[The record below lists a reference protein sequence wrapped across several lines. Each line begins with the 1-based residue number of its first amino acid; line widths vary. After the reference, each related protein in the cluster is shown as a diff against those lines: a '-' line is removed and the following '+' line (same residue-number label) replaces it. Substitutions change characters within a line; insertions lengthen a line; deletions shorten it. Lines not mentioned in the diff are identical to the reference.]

1 MSAQEA
7 DVYASQR
14 QGWLDKAI
22 ASTPVLKTEK
32 VHPVGLVKAVAD
44 TSAYQGWRVDP
55 AGEIG
60 SYLGSSLKDEK
71 NKSVT
76 VDFGRHLTGTFSF
89 RVDLLNRVL
98 DGPIRLRFTFAEVP
112 AELAVPFDPYPG
124 TISRGWLQDETVT
137 VEFTDSVYTLPR
149 RLSGR

>member
-55 AGEIG
+55 AA
-60 SYLGSSLKDEK
+60 
-71 NKSVT
+71 KSALIWARRSKMKRT
-76 VDFGRHLTGTFSF
+76 
-89 RVDLLNRVL
+89 
-98 DGPIRLRFTFAEVP
+98 
-112 AELAVPFDPYPG
+112 
-124 TISRGWLQDETVT
+124 SR
-137 VEFTDSVYTLPR
+137 
-149 RLSGR
+149 